1 MAQLGRRKVLELT
14 VVFTGA
20 AMTGVAGVLG
30 SACGSDDTGTTNPPQ
45 NNKDASGGDTGSTG
59 KSDAS
64 GATDGAKTDSS
75 SGGVTCRSSITQNH
89 GHTVVIPLADLDSS
103 TAKTYSIKGTSDHD
117 HQVTLDPTDL
127 SQLKSG
133 VSVAKTSTDGGTTHD
148 HQVTILCT

>member
-20 AMTGVAGVLG
+20 AMTGLSSVLA
-30 SACGSDDTGTTNPPQ
+30 SACGSDDNGTTNPPQ
-45 NNKDASGGDTGSTG
+45 TNKDAGGGDTGTTG
-59 KSDAS
+59 RSDAS
-64 GATDGAKTDSS
+64 TEGGSKTDSS
-75 SGGVTCRSSITQNH
+75 TGVACRSSITQKH
-89 GHTVVIPLADLDSS
+89 GHTIVIPLADLDSS
-103 TAKTYSIKGTSDHD
+103 TAKTYAIKGTSDHD

>member
-20 AMTGVAGVLG
+20 AMTGLSSVLA

-45 NNKDASGGDTGSTG
+45 TNKDAGGGDTGTTG
-59 KSDAS
+59 RSDAS
-64 GATDGAKTDSS
+64 TEGGSKT
-75 SGGVTCRSSITQNH
+75 
-89 GHTVVIPLADLDSS
+89 DSS
-103 TAKTYSIKGTSDHD
+103 TAKTYAIKGTSDHD

>member
-20 AMTGVAGVLG
+20 AMTGMASVLG
-30 SACGSDDTGTTNPPQ
+30 SACGSDDTGTTNPRP
-45 NNKDASGGDTGSTG
+45 NDKDASGSGDTGTV

-64 GATDGAKTDSS
+64 SATDGATSDSS
-75 SGGVTCRSSITQNH
+75 SGGVTCRSSISQNH